1 MANFFDLD
9 PTQTKSSDGKYIDL
23 VFTGFIP
30 DTDYGLTFAWVYE
43 DPKLGISGESP
54 VFDFTTIPEPDL
66 APPKFT
72 ENDLDAINSILY
84 INWNGKDAT
93 NSDYPEGK
101 LKQVNVWIKGGDFGE
116 EYKQYGTS
124 FTKAGQIQIN
134 ATQKSTYCVK
144 LQAEGTTVGKF
155 SEFSPEFCITLLK
168 QPKAVYDIRH
178 EWDKTGNLTVF
189 WKFDPTLKDGTNDNT
204 LADSFALQLVDDAND
219 KDGTWW
225 TAVEKEKI
233 PPLEQKIPISADQLK
248 GVFGQ
253 VSAFQTNYDAFIYVR
268 DKNLQ
273 ISLVTGYQVTMYVD
287 PLTPP
292 VISATKGPLSYN
304 VSFTNNSEFDRI
316 YIEDSTNNGVTWV
329 DRGSSSSN
337 PAYISA
343 GNSLSRQVRARFS
356 KIRGGL
362 TGYSNTVTVT
372 PDPLVSLNDEAPNPP
387 GAVSGTSG
395 IDNSGS
401 IGFNGF
407 INFTWTPDSQ
417 SSNVRGYRIRFRPY
431 KASAPFEEWS
441 YVDSPGTATK
451 YRLTGLAVGTT
462 YEIAVGSFNEFN
474 KESVTYTSGTNVTV
488 SGTPFIGTNVTTS
501 GYFGANS
508 GNDVGEFRFGYAVEP
523 GKRGIRFNDDNYWYI
538 DSNASAAFK
547 LGGDAE
553 NYIQWNGQAFIVQGD
568 LRAKKGNFSGH
579 VEIKSGGSLWSATG
593 GMNANQSNIT
603 GAGYILNSTGLK
615 FSSANTPDITTISGT
630 TGRFVTSSAEIG
642 GWTVD
647 TNSIYSSNITL
658 RSGSTPGATSI
669 VATNSGS
676 YVGIRPR
683 STAGSDIVLWAGTV
697 QPQNLVAN
705 NAASGQAGFQVNA
718 DGQLYATGAIISGK
732 ITVESGSSLGGLL
745 NDTSKIYYGSST
757 PTVPTGGH
765 KSGDAWVD
773 TGNNNVLKV
782 WNTSVTPAA
791 WTVAQDSES
800 VKTIANLKNRTFYAA
815 QLTSPLRPNLSET
828 FVSGDL
834 WLNSSNKNKPYRY
847 DGSSWIEVSDTD
859 AADALSKANS
869 ALSKVTDYE
878 DRFGTGVN
886 AGLIQDLKV
895 NTRGT
900 GIYSSYVENNQTY
913 AKSSYDSTTTGFYI
927 GWDGTAGVVYPALNI
942 GNAAA
947 YVKWNSRGTGTLEV
961 KGTIKATSGSFD
973 GNVTAGNGAITIG
986 TGGISSSQFS
996 INSSGQATFTSG
1008 TFSGSITAT
1017 GTISGGTLSGATII
1031 NSSGTKT
1038 TTLSGGGLISMV
1050 DTGTDWGSGA
1060 AITINS
1066 KNTGYYGTED
1076 VSLSM
1081 GGNRVSLSRSGG
1093 INPTTGLP
1101 LPSHQSYIAHADE
1114 LSGVSIGTLLIST
1127 GAESNIALKPG
1138 SSSKQVQ
1145 IYAKLNTLF
1154 GIMPTYIQGAT
1165 TWNSTAIRNI
1175 TVSSSAPSGGSE
1187 GDVWI
1192 QI

>member
-23 VFTGFIP
+23 VFTGFVP

-43 DPKLGISGESP
+43 DPKLGISGESA
-54 VFDFTTIPEPDL
+54 VFDFKTIQEPDL
-66 APPKFT
+66 PPPYFI
-72 ENDLDAINSILY
+72 ESNLDAIADKVY
-84 INWNGKDAT
+84 VTWNGKDAT
-93 NSDYPEGK
+93 NSYYPEGV
-101 LKQVNVWIKGGDFGE
+101 LKQVNIWIKGGDFGE
-116 EYKQYGTS
+116 EYVQFGTS
-124 FTKAGQIQIN
+124 FSAAGTIQIS
-134 ATQKSTYCVK
+134 ATKVTTYCVK
-144 LQAEGTTVGKF
+144 LQAEANTPGKLSPF
-155 SEFSPEFCITLLK
+155 SNEFCITLLE
-168 QPKAVYDIRH
+168 QPSPVYGVRH
-178 EWDKTGNLTVF
+178 EWIKRDLVLF
-189 WKFDPTLKDGTNDNT
+189 WKFDVNLPKND
-204 LADSFALQLVDDAND
+204 LADSFAVQLLADGKDMTLYTNVD
-219 KDGTWW
+219 KS
-225 TAVEKEKI
+225 KI
-233 PPLEQKIPISADQLK
+233 PPLEHKIVFTEGDLAAI
-248 GVFGQ
+248 FGQ
-253 VSAFQTNYDAFIYVR
+253 VTAFQTDYDALIFVR

-273 ISLVTGYQVTMYVD
+273 TSTVVGYDVPAYVD
-287 PLTPP
+287 PLNPP
-292 VISATKGPLSYN
+292 VITVTKGPLSYN
-304 VSFTNNSEFDRI
+304 ISFTNNSEFDRI
-316 YIEDSTNNGVTWV
+316 YIEDSTDNGVTWV
-329 DRGSSSSN
+329 DRGSSASN
-337 PAYISA
+337 PVYVSS
-343 GNSLSRQVRARFS
+343 GNSLPRQVRARFS

-362 TGYSNTVTVT
+362 TGYSNIVTVT

-387 GAVSGTSG
+387 GTVSGTSG
-395 IDNSGS
+395 IDSSGS

-407 INFTWTPDSQ
+407 INFTWTPNAQ

-441 YVDSPGTATK
+441 YVDSPGTATT
-451 YRLTGLAVGTT
+451 YRLTGLAIGTT
-462 YEIAVGSFNEFN
+462 YEIAIGSFNEFN
-474 KESVTYTSGTNVTV
+474 KESITYTSGTNVTV

-547 LGGDAE
+547 LGGDTE

-579 VEIKSGGSLWSATG
+579 VEIKSGGSLFSG
-593 GMNANQSNIT
+593 VMNSNQSDIT
-603 GAGYILNSTGLK
+603 GKGYILNSAGLK
-615 FSSANTPDITTISGT
+615 FNSSDTSDITTISGE
-630 TGRFVTSSAEIG
+630 TGRFVTRSAEIG
-642 GWTVD
+642 GWTVNTD
-647 TNSIYSSNITL
+647 SIYSSNITL
-658 RSGSTPGATSI
+658 KSGSTPGATSI

-676 YVGIRPR
+676 YVGIKPR
-683 STAGSDIVLWAGTV
+683 AVAGSDIVLWAGNV

-705 NAASGQAGFQVNA
+705 NATSGQAGFQVNA

-757 PTVPTGGH
+757 PTVPAGGH

-800 VKTIANLKNRTFYAA
+800 VRTIANLKNRTFYAA
-815 QLTSPLRPNLSET
+815 QLTSPVRPNLSET

-847 DGSSWIEVSDTD
+847 NGSTWIEVADTD
-859 AADALSKANS
+859 AALALENANS

-878 DRFGTGVN
+878 NRFGTGIN

-895 NTRGT
+895 NTQGK
-900 GIYSSYVENNQTY
+900 GIYSSYVESGTTY

-927 GWDGTAGVVYPALNI
+927 GWDSGAGVLYPALNI
-942 GNAAA
+942 GNANAF
-947 YVKWNSRGTGTLEV
+947 VKWNSRGTGTLEV
-961 KGTIKATSGSFD
+961 KGTIKATSGAFEGD
-973 GNVTAGNGAITIG
+973 VTAGNGAITIG

-1008 TFSGSITAT
+1008 TFSGNITAT

-1031 NSSGTKT
+1031 NASGTKT
-1038 TTLSGGGLISMV
+1038 TTISTGGSISMTDTSPGGW
-1050 DTGTDWGSGA
+1050 DTGGAISISAKRTYAGSTFGA
-1060 AITINS
+1060 
-1066 KNTGYYGTED
+1066 ED
-1076 VSLSM
+1076 VTANF
-1081 GGNRVSLSRSGG
+1081 GANQISLSRAG
-1093 INPTTGLP
+1093 IF
-1101 LPSHQSYIAHADE
+1101 QSSISHADE
-1114 LSGVSIGTLLIST
+1114 SSQVARGDLLIQTGASSNIVLSPGVST
-1127 GAESNIALKPG
+1127 
-1138 SSSKQVQ
+1138 KQIILYGQ
-1145 IYAKLNTLF
+1145 LNPIF
-1154 GIMPTYIQGAT
+1154 GIRPTYIQGST
-1165 TWNSTAIRNI
+1165 VWNSTSIRNT

-1187 GDVWI
+1187 GDIWI